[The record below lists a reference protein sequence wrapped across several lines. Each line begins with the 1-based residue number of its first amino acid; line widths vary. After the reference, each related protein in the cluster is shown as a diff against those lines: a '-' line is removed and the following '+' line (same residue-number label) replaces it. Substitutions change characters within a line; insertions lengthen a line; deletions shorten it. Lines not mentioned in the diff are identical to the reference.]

1 MIGIYGTGLNISDL
15 PLNESLDY
23 SIENSEVKINLA
35 LKMGIKKSD
44 VIKAY
49 VNEKYQGI
57 RCSVPEKVIYFS
69 SDEDL
74 MTKLRGTEPEPEVQE
89 EEPEAEAE
97 SLMDTDAEDIAD
109 ITEQLG
115 EQSDV
120 MELPEPMTP
129 DEETS
134 GTDDDSDLEDATVSF
149 SDATTANYGLHEAD
163 ILATRNKM
171 LEAVISQNRAC
182 LKEKEEECN
191 RIYDEAMQVC
201 SEQNEI
207 YKAKLDEAEKVIKDL
222 QARIEQEHSTPKGLA
237 AFNIYAEKCKAMLKA
252 GISADTAYPNIIAV
266 MAGGY
271 DSVTTLHQSLA
282 LLCSSGYNGYIL
294 DLMGDPSFD
303 ATLFTLKYKYLQIQA
318 NLNSPASAEPYAPL
332 DNSMLSQAV
341 SNRSLDLINWFRDEN
356 ADLNDFV
363 QHNYWQAKVCLAPFF
378 HDIMLLN
385 QDWSKLLARIAASAN
400 GLPVIIMLPTINS
413 FIGRY
418 LASYLSPAI
427 TVNITTICAPTAL
440 QGTQL
445 NLSPIPVGRVR
456 VLAMNYI
463 KLPETDRILNGDLNK
478 KFYVKPF
485 SYNNFFSIVRPS
497 MENLN
502 SAIETNK
509 LIWGTASEPLKR
521 G

>member
-57 RCSVPEKVIYFS
+57 HCSVPEKVIYFS

-74 MTKLRGTEPEPEVQE
+74 LTKLRGTEPEPQVQA
-89 EEPEAEAE
+89 EEPEAETE

-115 EQSDV
+115 EQKDV
-120 MELPEPMTP
+120 MPLPEPAP
-129 DEETS
+129 VEETV
-134 GTDDDSDLEDATVSF
+134 GTGSDNDIEDATVSF

-171 LEAVISQNRAC
+171 LEEVIQQNRNC

-222 QARIEQEHSTPKGLA
+222 RARIEQEHSTPKGLA

-252 GISADTAYPNIIAV
+252 GIATDTAYPNIIAV

-282 LLCSSGYNGYIL
+282 LLCASGYNGYVL

-318 NLNSPASAEPYAPL
+318 NINAPASSEPYTPL
-332 DNSMLSQAV
+332 DNNMLSQAV

-356 ADLNDFV
+356 ANLDDFV
-363 QHNYWQAKVCLAPFF
+363 QPNYWQAKVCLAPFF

-478 KFYVKPF
+478 KFYVKPYG
-485 SYNNFFSIVRPS
+485 YNNFFSIVRPS

-502 SAIETNK
+502 SALDENK
-509 LIWGTASEPLKR
+509 KIWGTALEPLKR

>member
-1 MIGIYGTGLNISDL
+1 MIGIYGTGLSISDL

-23 SIENSEVKINLA
+23 AIENSEVKINLA

-49 VNEKYQGI
+49 VNEKYQELH
-57 RCSVPEKVIYFS
+57 CSVPEKVIYFS

-74 MTKLRGTEPEPEVQE
+74 LTKLRGTEVQK
-89 EEPEAEAE
+89 EEPEAEDD
-97 SLMDTDAEDIAD
+97 SIMNTDADDIAD

-115 EQSDV
+115 EQNDIAAPLEPLPVDNETGTVSDN
-120 MELPEPMTP
+120 EI
-129 DEETS
+129 
-134 GTDDDSDLEDATVSF
+134 EDATVSF
-149 SDATTANYGLHEAD
+149 SDATSANYGLHEAD

-171 LEAVISQNRAC
+171 LEEVIQQNRHC

-201 SEQNEI
+201 SEQSEA
-207 YKAKLDEAEKVIKDL
+207 YKAKLDEAEKVIKNL
-222 QARIEQEHSTPKGLA
+222 QARIEQEHSAPKGLA
-237 AFNIYAEKCKAMLKA
+237 AYNIYADKCKAMLKA
-252 GISADTAYPNIIAV
+252 GISTDTQYPNIIAV

-282 LLCSSGYNGYIL
+282 LLCASGYNGYIL

-303 ATLFTLKYKYLQIQA
+303 ATLFTLKYRYLQIQA
-318 NLNSPASAEPYAPL
+318 NLNAPASPEEYPPL

-341 SNRSLDLINWFRDEN
+341 SNRGLDLINWFRDEN
-356 ADLNDFV
+356 ANLDSFV
-363 QHNYWQAKVCLAPFF
+363 QPNYWQAKVCLAPFF

-385 QDWSKLLARIAASAN
+385 QDWSKLLARIAASTN

-478 KFYVKPF
+478 KFYVKPYG
-485 SYNNFFSIVRPS
+485 YNNFFSIVRPS

-502 SAIETNK
+502 SALEENK
-509 LIWGTASEPLKR
+509 KIWGTASEPLKR

>member
-1 MIGIYGTGLNISDL
+1 MIGIYGTGLSISDL

-23 SIENSEVKINLA
+23 AIENSEVKINLA

-49 VNEKYQGI
+49 VNEKYQELH
-57 RCSVPEKVIYFS
+57 CSVPEKVIYFS

-74 MTKLRGTEPEPEVQE
+74 LTKLRGTEVQK
-89 EEPEAEAE
+89 EEPEAEDN
-97 SLMDTDAEDIAD
+97 SIMNTDAEDIAD
-109 ITEQLG
+109 ITEQLD
-115 EQSDV
+115 EQNDIAAP
-120 MELPEPMTP
+120 PEPLPIDNNT
-129 DEETS
+129 
-134 GTDDDSDLEDATVSF
+134 GTVADNEIEDATVSF
-149 SDATTANYGLHEAD
+149 SDATSANYGLHEAD

-171 LEAVISQNRAC
+171 LEEVIQQNRHC

-201 SEQNEI
+201 SEQSEA
-207 YKAKLDEAEKVIKDL
+207 YKAKLDEAEKVIKNL
-222 QARIEQEHSTPKGLA
+222 QARIEQEHSAPKGLA
-237 AFNIYAEKCKAMLKA
+237 AYNIYADKCKAMLKA
-252 GISADTAYPNIIAV
+252 GISTDTKYPNIIAV

-282 LLCSSGYNGYIL
+282 LLCASGYNGYIL

-303 ATLFTLKYKYLQIQA
+303 ATLFTLKYRYLQIQA
-318 NLNSPASAEPYAPL
+318 NLNAPASPEEYPPL

-341 SNRSLDLINWFRDEN
+341 SNRGLDLINWFQDEN
-356 ADLNDFV
+356 ANLDSFV
-363 QHNYWQAKVCLAPFF
+363 QPNYWQAKVCLAPFF

-385 QDWSKLLARIAASAN
+385 QDWSKLLARIAASTN

-478 KFYVKPF
+478 KFYVKPYG
-485 SYNNFFSIVRPS
+485 YNNFFSIVRPS

-502 SAIETNK
+502 SALEENK
-509 LIWGTASEPLKR
+509 KIWGTASEPLKR

>member
-1 MIGIYGTGLNISDL
+1 MIGIYGTGLSISDL

-23 SIENSEVKINLA
+23 AIENSEVKINLA

-49 VNEKYQGI
+49 VNEKYQELH
-57 RCSVPEKVIYFS
+57 CSVPEKVIYFS

-74 MTKLRGTEPEPEVQE
+74 LTKLRGTEVQK
-89 EEPEAEAE
+89 EEPEAEDN
-97 SLMDTDAEDIAD
+97 SIMNTDAEDIAD

-115 EQSDV
+115 EQNDIAAP
-120 MELPEPMTP
+120 PEPLPIDNT
-129 DEETS
+129 
-134 GTDDDSDLEDATVSF
+134 GTIADNEIEDATVSF
-149 SDATTANYGLHEAD
+149 SDATSANYGLHEAD

-171 LEAVISQNRAC
+171 LEEVIQQNRHC

-201 SEQNEI
+201 SEQSEA
-207 YKAKLDEAEKVIKDL
+207 YKAKLDEAEKVIKNL
-222 QARIEQEHSTPKGLA
+222 QARIEQENSAPKGLA
-237 AFNIYAEKCKAMLKA
+237 AYNIYADKCKAMLKA
-252 GISADTAYPNIIAV
+252 GISTDTKYPNIIAV
-266 MAGGY
+266 MTGGY

-282 LLCSSGYNGYIL
+282 LLCASGYNGYIL

-303 ATLFTLKYKYLQIQA
+303 ATLFTLKYRYLQIQA
-318 NLNSPASAEPYAPL
+318 NLNAPASPEEYPPL

-356 ADLNDFV
+356 ANLDSFV
-363 QHNYWQAKVCLAPFF
+363 QPNYWQAKVCLAPFF

-385 QDWSKLLARIAASAN
+385 QDWSKLLARIAASTN
-400 GLPVIIMLPTINS
+400 GLPVIIMLPAINS

-463 KLPETDRILNGDLNK
+463 KLPETDRILNGDLSK
-478 KFYVKPF
+478 KFYVKPYG
-485 SYNNFFSIVRPS
+485 YNNFFSIVRPS

-502 SAIETNK
+502 SALEENK
-509 LIWGTASEPLKR
+509 KIWGTASEPLKR